1 MPTKLKPLPAGTV
14 DLARHWTLVDPGVI
28 NARLR
33 DEWEERRK
41 QHPEHRT
48 VVVEIDYHFGDR
60 DYSLAAYLCQG
71 TVEHDHEAYFKEG
84 VIRLAMA
91 SIEDVFGI
99 AYWFADDWMM
109 ESCRENAKQEGKPV
123 EEMTAYKKCFPF
135 RKLFDSELARSAE
148 AQDLGALTTTCI
160 DLSFLRCVRVIGL
173 SPG

>member
-14 DLARHWTLVDPGVI
+14 DLARHWTLVDREVI

-33 DEWEERRK
+33 EEWQERHK

-60 DYSLAAYLCQG
+60 DYSVAAYLCQG

-84 VIRLAMA
+84 VIRLAMS
-91 SIEDVFGI
+91 SIEDFFGI

-109 ESCRENAKQEGKPV
+109 ESLRAKAKQKDKPV

-135 RKLFDSELARSAE
+135 RKLFDRGLARSAA
-148 AQDLGALTTTCI
+148 AQDLGALTTTWI
-160 DLSFLRCVRVIGL
+160 DFSFLRCVRAVGL